1 VTLCRTRLAAVLAI
15 AQLVQTTTASAAAVG
30 MPRGFE
36 APGPLA
42 VTDSGTL
49 YVASGSQLYKLSG
62 RRFEAFARASSEIQ
76 SAVAVA
82 NGTVYLGEA
91 NVLQAVSPSGAVT
104 TVAHMAVAGL
114 GLSRQRA
121 LYVVTDREVGHFDGD
136 ELKTLV
142 RAAQFKGLSGV
153 PPLGSLDF
161 GNVDADGAGDLYISG
176 TGDGYNL
183 YELTK
188 TGHARFVSPFR
199 GANGKAAPLS
209 IGPDGVVY
217 GEWQNAIYQ
226 VDGGGISL
234 LQGFSGGT
242 VPKYHGTF
250 LPAFIASSG
259 VIGSPL
265 DADADGANGF
275 SMDSAIIAVY
285 PKHRVVPLWAR
296 SS

>member
-1 VTLCRTRLAAVLAI
+1 
-15 AQLVQTTTASAAAVG
+15 
-30 MPRGFE
+30 M
-36 APGPLA
+36 
-42 VTDSGTL
+42 
-49 YVASGSQLYKLSG
+49 
-62 RRFEAFARASSEIQ
+62 
-76 SAVAVA
+76 
-82 NGTVYLGEA
+82 
-91 NVLQAVSPSGAVT
+91 
-104 TVAHMAVAGL
+104 AGL

-121 LYVVTDREVGHFDGD
+121 LYVVTDNEVEHFVGD
-136 ELKTLV
+136 ELKPVV

-153 PPLGSLDF
+153 PPLGSLGL

-199 GANGKAAPLS
+199 GANGKPAPLS

-265 DADADGANGF
+265 YADADGGNGF

-285 PKHRVVPLWAR
+285 PKHRVVSLWAR

>member
-1 VTLCRTRLAAVLAI
+1 MLRRTLLAAVLAI
-15 AQLVQTTTASAAAVG
+15 AQLVQTTTASAAAVA

-42 VTDSGTL
+42 VTETGTL

-62 RRFEAFARASSEIQ
+62 RRFEAFARACFSNPERSRCSQRHRLPGGGKRAAGRLAERNGHDG
-76 SAVAVA
+76 SAA
-82 NGTVYLGEA
+82 GRGR
-91 NVLQAVSPSGAVT
+91 PGAQP
-104 TVAHMAVAGL
+104 AKGSL
-114 GLSRQRA
+114 RGDRQRGRA
-121 LYVVTDREVGHFDGD
+121 LRRRRAQARCPRWRSSRACRECRRLEV
-136 ELKTLV
+136 LV
-142 RAAQFKGLSGV
+142 WETWTQTAPATSTSVALETATASTSSRRRAMPALS
-153 PPLGSLDF
+153 
-161 GNVDADGAGDLYISG
+161 ARSG
-176 TGDGYNL
+176 G
-183 YELTK
+183 
-188 TGHARFVSPFR
+188 RR
-199 GANGKAAPLS
+199 QAAPLS

-265 DADADGANGF
+265 YADADGGNGF

-285 PKHRVVPLWAR
+285 PKHRVVSLWAR
-296 SS
+296 LS